1 MKFHVCC
8 IYWTL
13 LFLSFISSCLLFIL
27 VATEGGVGE
36 SSVKVLS
43 DNGTF
48 NSEISVKSTGTLDI
62 REDQQKD
69 EIADINENEKDQNHE
84 KFEQTQQK
92 HENVAEI
99 HSSFEEVVS
108 SSNVNGQQPDDAV
121 SYIISPEPISDITTE
136 IFETG
141 QAVVFTLVDT
151 ASAELQDHASS
162 PSHHIEGLLGGTKND
177 NLSAAVPE
185 ASESQIVRPP
195 MSVEDDTLPD
205 GEETSKNLSIG
216 EDVDDKIF
224 QEKDKP
230 YIVRAEPKVVE
241 LKDEIQDEKGVAAVP
256 TEVADIKEVKN
267 DSMKDTVPGDG
278 AQGKPFASEGSE
290 HGASSEDIPSFSEW
304 AQKQL
309 AEAEKK
315 KIQNS
320 TMPPT
325 GSPSRASGNLK
336 IRSKNYASPD
346 CGAKIVGTNP
356 EAMYAGS
363 IISPSRDEYVLNAC
377 SNRFWF
383 VVELCE
389 AIQAKKIELAN
400 FELFSSSPR
409 DFSVSL
415 SDRFPS
421 RDWRSVGHF
430 TAKDERDIQSFNL
443 DPHLF
448 GKFIKVELHSHYGS
462 EHYCPISLFR
472 VYGTSEF
479 EVLETE
485 VEVHESVP
493 NMADDDDDEEPL
505 DVDTGEPPKTLFG
518 SAQDAVMSIVKK
530 AAQALVKSGD
540 LQNDTTTS
548 ENVDMSHSNISEREN
563 CVSPSHI
570 VVCDNCSDAMFNQV
584 FGLLSCR
591 GAYLQSLIDTP
602 FVRSSFQTSRL
613 CVEYGFDFSS
623 HRTGAPYPLRP
634 SANGVHPLRLDRSSY
649 LSALLPPEY
658 IAALCNILAILEK
671 KVVFNVSYEVNKT
684 TTINLTSSIDENTSS
699 IESDFG
705 NLVISHLSTCTMDSS
720 LTSRHCSS
728 ASVSDSSNIVGF
740 STSSLPVDSSAAA
753 TVVASQ
759 IKPTKTLVKEP
770 DKKDFPSAVPIKTSC
785 DQGNEA
791 TVIADS
797 SSVQELP
804 ASVPSSV
811 TISISPGEENKTGTS
826 SEAIKE
832 SAEPTKTTL
841 PSSGSVK
848 VDTTQE
854 LSSTSEVE
862 QQQQQT
868 VGSEKV
874 GDVLL
879 EEKYQ
884 ESQDSLSLD
893 SFLLSELKDLDM
905 GLDSSSSALNPS
917 ITTTVTP
924 PSLAQTQQVQKESV
938 FVRLS
943 NRIKAL
949 ERNMSLSGQYLEE
962 LSRRYKKQ
970 VEEMQKAFNRTLA
983 AVGEESRKGEERE
996 QKRVEEM
1003 AALHKQLATLTNA
1016 VEMLLEERDS
1026 WQHKAAVI
1034 VQHVVLIVIE
1044 VIVFGVILYFCRRLP
1059 ETSVDTVQRKWS
1071 FGWRVEKSKKN
1082 GTKAAPN
1089 RRRSIDGVNVHEA
1102 PKIHNRR
1109 PSEEALNI
1117 SGTYSDLLIE
1127 PNITEIDGGTG
1138 TVPKAENKRRRRK
1151 KKEALL
1157 KSSSSANLIS
1167 RTGGRR
1173 VSEHSSLQSE
1183 SENVLTRRASSSELG
1198 KWHSFSNGVALEKD
1212 NSLVSDSLSTK
1223 HNGLH
1228 SPDNDQDS
1236 LSVEINGSSRT
1247 SSKSGS
1253 TNDRE
1258 SPPRK
1263 ESADLQ
1269 VDVGVG
1275 NMSIRTK
1282 EKLGGNS
1289 PPSRQGNGTIK
1300 STELNPKVRRLSSP
1314 FFMKTAIS
1322 ARNNRLGSNTES
1334 SLQARLKSDN
1344 WEWYSSR
1351 RAASVASDKSSQG
1364 SSSPPP
1370 SHSAS
1375 LQNGN
1380 GLSSTGQNGH
1390 NDLDQTSE
1398 ASGSHSAEVLQR
1410 DCVKKV
1416 SNSSG
1421 LKKMVKKFF

>member
-1 MKFHVCC
+1 MAGLC
-8 IYWTL
+8 
-13 LFLSFISSCLLFIL
+13 
-27 VATEGGVGE
+27 
-36 SSVKVLS
+36 
-43 DNGTF
+43 
-48 NSEISVKSTGTLDI
+48 
-62 REDQQKD
+62 EDC
-69 EIADINENEKDQNHE
+69 NE
-84 KFEQTQQK
+84 
-92 HENVAEI
+92 
-99 HSSFEEVVS
+99 
-108 SSNVNGQQPDDAV
+108 P
-121 SYIISPEPISDITTE
+121 
-136 IFETG
+136 
-141 QAVVFTLVDT
+141 
-151 ASAELQDHASS
+151 
-162 PSHHIEGLLGGTKND
+162 LG
-177 NLSAAVPE
+177 S
-185 ASESQIVRPP
+185 
-195 MSVEDDTLPD
+195 
-205 GEETSKNLSIG
+205 
-216 EDVDDKIF
+216 
-224 QEKDKP
+224 
-230 YIVRAEPKVVE
+230 
-241 LKDEIQDEKGVAAVP
+241 LKGI
-256 TEVADIKEVKN
+256 
-267 DSMKDTVPGDG
+267 
-278 AQGKPFASEGSE
+278 
-290 HGASSEDIPSFSEW
+290 
-304 AQKQL
+304 
-309 AEAEKK
+309 
-315 KIQNS
+315 IQNS

-658 IAALCNILAILEK
+658 IAALL
-671 KVVFNVSYEVNKT
+671 
-684 TTINLTSSIDENTSS
+684 
-699 IESDFG
+699 
-705 NLVISHLSTCTMDSS
+705 
-720 LTSRHCSS
+720 
-728 ASVSDSSNIVGF
+728 
-740 STSSLPVDSSAAA
+740 DSSAAA
-753 TVVASQ
+753 TTVASQ

-943 NRIKAL
+943 NRIKL
-949 ERNMSLSGQYLEE
+949 LLWVRLKERRTIYSLFLLFRIMHTSTLNYL
-962 LSRRYKKQ
+962 LSRFQFLTTLR
-970 VEEMQKAFNRTLA
+970 NRH
-983 AVGEESRKGEERE
+983 
-996 QKRVEEM
+996 Q
-1003 AALHKQLATLTNA
+1003 ALLFIPHN
-1016 VEMLLEERDS
+1016 RIS
-1026 WQHKAAVI
+1026 
-1034 VQHVVLIVIE
+1034 
-1044 VIVFGVILYFCRRLP
+1044 LYSSFF
-1059 ETSVDTVQRKWS
+1059 TSVVRNS
-1071 FGWRVEKSKKN
+1071 L
-1082 GTKAAPN
+1082 N
-1089 RRRSIDGVNVHEA
+1089 RAECSTITRCVLRSGI
-1102 PKIHNRR
+1102 RC
-1109 PSEEALNI
+1109 LMM
-1117 SGTYSDLLIE
+1117 SGTAGLYHNSKLNWKILSYLMLFRTAVVFPFVD
-1127 PNITEIDGGTG
+1127 TAS
-1138 TVPKAENKRRRRK
+1138 AE
-1151 KKEALL
+1151 
-1157 KSSSSANLIS
+1157 
-1167 RTGGRR
+1167 
-1173 VSEHSSLQSE
+1173 LQ
-1183 SENVLTRRASSSELG
+1183 ASSSPSHHIGFIRWKKNDNLSVLCVNKIQILSPPMSVEDDTFLKETSKTLSMG
-1198 KWHSFSNGVALEKD
+1198 EEDDKIFQKRINRKRGGTKRSKLKQEKIHKLLEKTR
-1212 NSLVSDSLSTK
+1212 NFEAIKEIGLEVNPEKTK
-1223 HNGLH
+1223 YMIMSCDQNIFRTPQCHLLGVQVVQGNLKIRSKNYA
-1228 SPDNDQDS
+1228 SPDCGAKIVGTNPEAMYAGSIISPSRDEYVLNACSTVSGLLWNFARPFSQEEHYCPISLFRVYGTSEFEVLETEVEVHESVSNMADDDDDEEPLDVDTGEPPKTLFGSARCATVIADS
-1236 LSVEINGSSRT
+1236 SSVQELPASVPSSVTISISPGEENKTGT
-1247 SSKSGS
+1247 SS
-1253 TNDRE
+1253 E
-1258 SPPRK
+1258 AIK
-1263 ESADLQ
+1263 ESAEL
-1269 VDVGVG
+1269 
-1275 NMSIRTK
+1275 TK
-1282 EKLGGNS
+1282 TTL
-1289 PPSRQGNGTIK
+1289 PS
-1300 STELNPKVRRLSSP
+1300 
-1314 FFMKTAIS
+1314 
-1322 ARNNRLGSNTES
+1322 
-1334 SLQARLKSDN
+1334 
-1344 WEWYSSR
+1344 
-1351 RAASVASDKSSQG
+1351 
-1364 SSSPPP
+1364 
-1370 SHSAS
+1370 
-1375 LQNGN
+1375 
-1380 GLSSTGQNGH
+1380 
-1390 NDLDQTSE
+1390 
-1398 ASGSHSAEVLQR
+1398 SGSVKVDYNSRAVL
-1410 DCVKKV
+1410 
-1416 SNSSG
+1416 NE
-1421 LKKMVKKFF
+1421 